1 MRQMGKVLIYSSQT
15 EIESTL
21 AEGDKDQSSVGKL
34 TQPLERYYCR
44 LPTLIPQNPYSAL
57 VCSTLVGL
65 GASLVTF
72 PRVNFSLAVDQGQR
86 KADP

>member
-34 TQPLERYYCR
+34 HTATWKIL
-44 LPTLIPQNPYSAL
+44 L
-57 VCSTLVGL
+57 
-65 GASLVTF
+65 
-72 PRVNFSLAVDQGQR
+72 
-86 KADP
+86 